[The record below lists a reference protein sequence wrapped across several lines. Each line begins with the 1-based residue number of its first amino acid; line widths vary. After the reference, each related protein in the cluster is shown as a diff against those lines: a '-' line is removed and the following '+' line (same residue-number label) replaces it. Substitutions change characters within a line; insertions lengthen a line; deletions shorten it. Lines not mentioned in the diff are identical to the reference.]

1 MDLDA
6 LRAFIAVA
14 DTGSFSQAARSL
26 DSALATLRRRVDD
39 LEAGAGA
46 ELLKRATD
54 SVRMTRAGEALA
66 DKGRAVLR
74 ETKNVIEAVRG
85 LDLHNKLLTIEVPL
99 GLPPTVEQA
108 AHRTLRKAVPSLRL
122 RVRYN
127 TGVFNHDTDA
137 NFVMH
142 LGGPHRSEDLSR
154 DLGARDSQPSPSSEG
169 WFHTKVAKLNVGLS
183 ASRSYLDTF
192 GTPQTLDDLAQH
204 NFLVW
209 ERSDRDPAILPC
221 ASRPEGIQILPV
233 LVSPSANLIRRFAQ
247 ADQGIAYVP
256 NSRVLKFMDEKDPL
270 VRLLEKEVFDQ
281 FELWMAVR
289 NAEKGSPVGVLGQ
302 AIARLIK
309 SMYLVPFS

>member
-26 DSALATLRRRVDD
+26 DSALTTLKRRVDD

-46 ELLKRATD
+46 ELLKRAAD
-54 SVRMTRAGEALA
+54 SVRTTRAGEVLA

-74 ETKNVIEAVRG
+74 ETKNVIEAVRA

-122 RVRYN
+122 RVLYN
-127 TGVFNHDTDA
+127 TGAFNHDTDA
-137 NFVMH
+137 SFVLH
-142 LGGPHRSEDLSR
+142 HGSNRTDEP
-154 DLGARDSQPSPSSEG
+154 ARDAGAQELHSNDG

-183 ASRSYLDTF
+183 ASRSYLETY
-192 GTPQTLDDLAQH
+192 GAPHTLDELVEH

-209 ERSDRDPAILPC
+209 ERSDRDPNILPC
-221 ASRPEGIQILPV
+221 ASRPEGLQILPV
-233 LVSPSANLIRRFAQ
+233 LLSSSANLIRRFAQ
-247 ADQGIAYVP
+247 ADQGIAYAP
-256 NSRVLKFMDEKDPL
+256 NLRVLKFMDEKDPL
-270 VRLLEKEVFDQ
+270 VRILEKEVFDQ

-289 NAEKGSPVGVLGQ
+289 NAEKGSPIGVLGQ
-302 AIARLIK
+302 ALARLIR